1 MIIEVF
7 GDHIIMIILVGDMHV
22 DILTLNSQIV
32 KDNKVKKHKYYYKH
46 KNNQYRNSFKK
57 KVIYQKLKN
66 KKKHFI

>member
-46 KNNQYRNSFKK
+46 KNN
-57 KVIYQKLKN
+57 
-66 KKKHFI
+66 